1 MKNALVIHFGEYTY
15 TYLPYRDIWYCEED
29 ADTMSTEDIIKVIK
43 SDTAELRRR
52 LADKAQ

>member
-1 MKNALVIHFGEYTY
+1 MKNALVMHFGEYTY
-15 TYLPYRDIWYCEED
+15 TYLPYRDVWYCEED
-29 ADTMSTEDIIKVIK
+29 ADTMSTDDIIEVIK